1 VSARAQPGES
11 TIRSCGCRTALESRE
26 ARYVERAW
34 GVTPGDTGSSRAAV
48 ERTVGRGPLAAHPAL
63 QRYVT
68 CFLETFLVDGLLDP
82 RLRELVILRIAWLCD
97 QPFEWS
103 SHYRIAQRLHVPD
116 ADVLAVRSGPK
127 ASLFG
132 PTEQALL
139 SAADEV
145 VELGRIT
152 EPTYERCRAV
162 LGGADPLTLELLH
175 LAAGY
180 RMMATVL
187 STSRPSLADAGL
199 TLWPPDG
206 RGPDGS
212 TH

>member
-1 VSARAQPGES
+1 VTQEDSGPSRAG
-11 TIRSCGCRTALESRE
+11 
-26 ARYVERAW
+26 VERVVD
-34 GVTPGDTGSSRAAV
+34 GGL
-48 ERTVGRGPLAAHPAL
+48 LAAHPAL
-63 QRYVT
+63 QRYIT

-97 QPFEWS
+97 QPFEWA
-103 SHYRIAQRLHVPD
+103 SHYRIAQRLHVAD

-139 SAADEV
+139 TAADEV

-152 EPTYERCRAV
+152 EPTYERCRAALGEADV
-162 LGGADPLTLELLH
+162 LALELLH

-199 TLWPPDG
+199 SLWPPDG
-206 RGPDGS
+206 RGPDGRAG
-212 TH
+212 